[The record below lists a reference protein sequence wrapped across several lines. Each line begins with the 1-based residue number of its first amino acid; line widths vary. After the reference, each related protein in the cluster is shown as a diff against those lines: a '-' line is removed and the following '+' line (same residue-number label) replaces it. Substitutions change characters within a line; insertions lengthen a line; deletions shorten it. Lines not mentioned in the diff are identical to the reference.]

1 MNASGRIDAIKKMLE
16 TEPDDLF
23 LNYSLGIEYLSNQLH
38 QEAIIQFKK
47 SLSINPDYFTAHYQ
61 LGKLFEQINVPN
73 SAIHHYKLGLAI
85 ATKLKHNKAINE
97 FNEALFLIED

>member
-1 MNASGRIDAIKKMLE
+1 
-16 TEPDDLF
+16 
-23 LNYSLGIEYLSNQLH
+23 
-38 QEAIIQFKK
+38 
-47 SLSINPDYFTAHYQ
+47 